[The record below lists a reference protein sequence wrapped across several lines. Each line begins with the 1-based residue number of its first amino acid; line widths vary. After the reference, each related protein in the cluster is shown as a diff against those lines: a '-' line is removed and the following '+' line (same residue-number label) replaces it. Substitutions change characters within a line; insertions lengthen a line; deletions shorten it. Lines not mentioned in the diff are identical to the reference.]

1 MVELFHICK
10 TYLMG
15 KVQIRALEDICL
27 KIEEGE
33 FVAVT
38 GPSGSGKSTLLHVMG
53 CLDRPNSGTY
63 RFCGRDVSR
72 FNDRELTRVRNR
84 EIGFVFQAF
93 NLLWHENALRNV
105 MLPLMYSGSNGKK
118 KRATAALESVG
129 LSERLSHR
137 PGEMSGGEQQRV
149 AIARAIVKEPHLILA
164 DEPTGNLDSESGQTV
179 MEVFEEL
186 NRKGTTII
194 IVTHEQSVAEH
205 CRRIIRLKDGQLVSR
220 GKVVVTATKRSDGHA
235 F

>member
-1 MVELFHICK
+1 MVELVHVSK

-15 KVQIRALEDICL
+15 KVEIQALSDVSL

-33 FVAVT
+33 FVAIT
-38 GPSGSGKSTLLHVMG
+38 GASGSGKSTLLHIAG

-63 RFCGRDVSR
+63 RFRGRDVSR

-93 NLLWHENALRNV
+93 HLLWNESALRNV
-105 MLPLMYSGSNGKK
+105 MLPLLYSGSNNKK
-118 KRATAALESVG
+118 ERAVAALESVG
-129 LSERLSHR
+129 LKHRLSHQ

-164 DEPTGNLDSESGQTV
+164 DEPTGNLDSESGQGIIQI
-179 MEVFEEL
+179 FEEL
-186 NRKGTTII
+186 NRKGTTVV
-194 IVTHEQSVAEH
+194 IVTHEQVVAEH
-205 CRRIIRLKDGQLVSR
+205 CRRIVRLKDGQIA
-220 GKVVVTATKRSDGHA
+220 GDEG
-235 F
+235 